1 MDRYV
6 ERLTQELKTYS
17 KDLYAERAS
26 NGTVQ
31 VYRKTVR
38 WESFEFQGKSLA
50 VSRLR
55 PELVFP
61 LTDTWTVRGKPV
73 EWGIEPVSWKIRE
86 MDAQRDDSYL
96 ERMEKENER
105 VDQIRKQSHL
115 NEVKA
120 TAADMRKDFAKAVN
134 DINTSALDMTDP
146 RRKQDG
152 NSK

>member
-1 MDRYV
+1 M
-6 ERLTQELKTYS
+6 
-17 KDLYAERAS
+17 
-26 NGTVQ
+26 
-31 VYRKTVR
+31 
-38 WESFEFQGKSLA
+38 
-50 VSRLR
+50 
-55 PELVFP
+55 
-61 LTDTWTVRGKPV
+61 